1 MTTGDYIILISIA
14 LLFVLKLYLENYLSK
29 KGQNKADKEDSREM
43 SYETEKG
50 KNLATKEDVAEIT
63 KVVEGLKSGVLFEHQ
78 RKHDFIQKRTD
89 LFISVLNHV
98 EDLQSCAFL
107 LFIYVQSQFTE
118 EKIYSLIHRV
128 NDDIKAITHDSRFIM
143 VSYENNRELSVLP
156 ELSNLA
162 FKHGREICAY
172 ASNAATSMATIS
184 ANYKLFKEN
193 GEDPAFLQKSL
204 EVKTQLEQ
212 LRNNIPYTYEG
223 EFVEKTS
230 DYVVLLRKLFN
241 KDFHI
246 YY

>member
-1 MTTGDYIILISIA
+1 M
-14 LLFVLKLYLENYLSK
+14 E
-29 KGQNKADKEDSREM
+29 
-43 SYETEKG
+43 
-50 KNLATKEDVAEIT
+50 
-63 KVVEGLKSGVLFEHQ
+63 
-78 RKHDFIQKRTD
+78 

-118 EKIYSLIHRV
+118 EKIYSLIQRV
-128 NDDIKAITHDSRFIM
+128 NDDIKAITHESRFIM
-143 VSYENNRELSVLP
+143 VSYDNNLELSVLP

-162 FKHGREICAY
+162 FKHGREICAH

-184 ANYKLFKEN
+184 ANYQLFKEN
-193 GEDPAFLQKSL
+193 GKDPAFLQKSL
-204 EVKTQLEQ
+204 EAKTQLEK
-212 LRNNIPYTYEG
+212 LRSSIPYTYEG
-223 EFVEKTS
+223 EFVEKIT

>member
-1 MTTGDYIILISIA
+1 MSVGECIILCAIA
-14 LLFVLKLYLENYLSK
+14 LLFVLENYLSK
-29 KGQNKADKEDSREM
+29 KAQNKADKEDSRVI
-43 SYETEKG
+43 SYEAEKG
-50 KNLATKEDVAEIT
+50 KNLATKEDIAEIT
-63 KVVEGLKSGVLFEHQ
+63 KVVEDLKSGVLFEHQ
-78 RKHDFIQKRTD
+78 RKHDFIQKRTE

-107 LFIYVQSQFTE
+107 LFIYVQSPFTE
-118 EKIYSLIHRV
+118 EKIYSLIQRV

-143 VSYENNRELSVLP
+143 VSYENNQELGVLP
-156 ELSNLA
+156 KLSNLA
-162 FKHGREICAY
+162 FKHGREICAH

-193 GEDPAFLQKSL
+193 GEDPAFLKKSL
-204 EVKTQLEQ
+204 EAKAQLEQ
-212 LRNNIPYTYEG
+212 LRSNIPYTYEG
-223 EFVEKTS
+223 EFVEKTT

>member
-1 MTTGDYIILISIA
+1 MDYIINSIIA
-14 LLFVLKLYLENYLSK
+14 VLFCIIGYFAKSYFSK
-29 KGQNKADKEDSREM
+29 KGENSADKEDSRLIA
-43 SYETEKG
+43 YETEKG
-50 KNLATKEDVAEIT
+50 KNLATKEDIAEIT
-63 KVVEGLKSGVLFEHQ
+63 KVVEDLKSGILFEHQ
-78 RKHDFIQKRTD
+78 RKHDFIQKRME

-118 EKIYSLIHRV
+118 EKIYSLIQRV

-162 FKHGREICAY
+162 FNHGREICAH

-204 EVKTQLEQ
+204 EAKIQLEQ

-223 EFVEKTS
+223 EFVEKTT